1 MNAGALEGLDR
12 WDHMAHVDICLSVC
26 GCVGFGVFRPSLGAL
41 GGAQLEKRGKD
52 GMETHMRKR
61 KGRWRLEED

>member
-12 WDHMAHVDICLSVC
+12 WDHMAHVDICLSVS
-26 GCVGFGVFRPSLGAL
+26 FGVFHPSLGAL
-41 GGAQLEKRGKD
+41 GGAQLEKRAKD

-61 KGRWRLEED
+61 KGRWRLEES